1 MNLLQ
6 EIKNLKKL
14 LLGEQAPTELKKW
27 SDSEIKVSDKAVG
40 GKVELINADGSL
52 SDAPDGDYE
61 LEDGTVLT
69 VKGGVIEAV
78 NGEKPE
84 EAPAEEVEA
93 AEETA
98 SDAPSEEAPA
108 EDDKDQKIADLEAA
122 VAALVQ
128 EISDIKSALSGSAS
142 KEDVQGFAK
151 ELGSLNAIL
160 AKLAKIPVES
170 SKTNQD
176 NRLKYQFED
185 SKMQL
190 AAILAKK

>member
-27 SDSEIKVSDKAVG
+27 SDSEIKISEKAVG

-98 SDAPSEEAPA
+98 SDAPSEEAPK
-108 EDDKDQKIADLEAA
+108 EDDKVKIADLEAA
-122 VAALVQ
+122 VAALTQ
-128 EISDIKSALSGSAS
+128 EISDIKNALAGSAS

-151 ELGSLNAIL
+151 ELGSLNEVL